1 MSIRYKKMGMNSS
14 YIRGFFDGEGTI
26 DTKRKLL
33 DITNTNLFIL
43 QQIQLFLLSHAIS
56 ARIRKHS
63 MSPVSRRPCFRFVLT
78 GFHKI
83 LGFKRLIGSLDKSKQ
98 RKLEQLVFSYRYSP
112 LSEHYISKIRELR
125 STGLTFKRIAQVM
138 HRNKSSVWAAYSRSS
153 KGSA

>member
-43 QQIQLFLLSHAIS
+43 QIQLFLLSHAIGG
-56 ARIRKHS
+56 RIRKHW
-63 MSPVSRRPCFRFVLT
+63 MSPVSRRPCFRLVIT
-78 GFHKI
+78 GFHNI

-98 RKLEQLVFSYRYSP
+98 RKLERLVFSYRYSP
-112 LSEHYISKIRELR
+112 LSEHDISKIRELR
-125 STGLTFKRIAQVM
+125 STGSTFKGIAQVM